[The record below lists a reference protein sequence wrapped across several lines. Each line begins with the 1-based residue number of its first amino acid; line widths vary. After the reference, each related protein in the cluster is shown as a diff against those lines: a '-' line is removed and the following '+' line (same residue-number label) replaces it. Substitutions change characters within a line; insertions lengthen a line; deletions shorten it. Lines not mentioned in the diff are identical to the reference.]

1 MKKIIN
7 IGDVGPVCFQ
17 KSKRAKKINISIK
30 SDTSI
35 RVAIPLGT
43 TYEYAERMVY
53 SKINWIKKHLLIISN
68 KIHIQKEGTPKDFN
82 KAKVYLINRT
92 RYLADLNN
100 FVINKVFIKNQKTRW
115 GSCSSK
121 NNINLNVQLMRLSS
135 ELIDYVIFHEL
146 VHTKVRNHSKLFWDT
161 LSYYVPKARSIDKEL
176 KEYLIL

>member
-7 IGDVGPVCFQ
+7 IVDVGPVCFQ

-35 RVAIPLGT
+35 RVAVPFGT

-53 SKINWIKKHLLIISN
+53 SKIDWIKKHLIIISN
-68 KIHIQKEGTPKDFN
+68 KIHIHKEDTPIDFK
-82 KAKVYLINRT
+82 KAKIYLINRT
-92 RYLADLNN
+92 RYLADLNK

-121 NNINLNVQLMRLSS
+121 NNINLNIQLMRLSS

-146 VHTKVRNHSKLFWDT
+146 VHTKVRNHSKVFWDT
-161 LSYYVPKARSIDKEL
+161 LSYYVPKARSIDKKL